1 VAQTYPHSFDLT
13 RRSQGKI
20 AQELL
25 LRGGERPNSCAAS
38 SLQTFPETALNSERF
53 PESDAR

>member
-25 LRGGERPNSCAAS
+25 LRGGEHRIRV
-38 SLQTFPETALNSERF
+38 LHHHFRHFPKRL
-53 PESDAR
+53 